1 MQLLK
6 KQITTPGVDAVI
18 MVLVGWSLMDTGGVA
33 VAVHPVLGKAF
44 WLAGVSCFLIA
55 WWSWRRT
62 PSLLKLAFWH
72 LAVER
77 EMHPLAFCSFG
88 SETS

>member
-1 MQLLK
+1 MT
-6 KQITTPGVDAVI
+6 IN
-18 MVLVGWSLMDTGGVA
+18 VGKDKVR
-33 VAVHPVLGKAF
+33 K
-44 WLAGVSCFLIA
+44 
-55 WWSWRRT
+55 